1 MDSVRNES
9 NDHGSCAASGPLLGM
24 RVLDASTVLAGPLS
38 ASLMGDFGAQV
49 IKVEQPGTGD
59 PVRQY
64 PPSKDGQAI
73 TSKVTNR
80 NKQSVAIDLHSEL
93 GREIFRKLVAQ
104 CDAVVVNFR
113 PETLAKWK
121 LDYEDL
127 VKYRSDLVMLH
138 LTGFGRTGPYK
149 DRPGFARIAEAY
161 AGLTYITGFPDGPPM
176 FAGYAV
182 GDGLAGVYGAFS
194 LMLALFERKSSGK
207 GQLIDLALYEPTLRI
222 LENLVVTYSVT
233 GKVAE
238 RVGNLNK
245 SVAPSDIY
253 KSADGKWIAIPSST
267 PNMYSRLCRAIGRED
282 LIDDPRFVDNAMRVR
297 NQAAL
302 DAELRPAIEQFSG
315 DHLLAVL
322 DNAGVAAGPVN
333 TVSDLVNDEHV
344 WDRESLVRL
353 KDPNLGME
361 LIMQGVFPKLSRTP
375 GSVQF
380 AGREP
385 GQDTVEVLRSI
396 LGMRDDEIDQ
406 LLSQGVVAAKSVAH
420 GAQSHV

>member
-1 MDSVRNES
+1 MDSVVKES
-9 NDHGSCAASGPLLGM
+9 QDLGVHSASGPLVGM
-24 RVLDASTVLAGPLS
+24 RILDASTVLAGPLS
-38 ASLMGDFGAQV
+38 AALLGDFGAHV

-80 NKQSVAIDLHSEL
+80 NKQSVAIDLHSES
-93 GREIFRKLVAQ
+93 GREVFRKLAAQ
-104 CDAVVVNFR
+104 CDAVVVNYR
-113 PETLAKWK
+113 PETLAKWG

-127 VKYRSDLVMLH
+127 IKYRSDLVMLH

-194 LMLALFERKSSGK
+194 LMLALFERRSSGK

-253 KSADGKWIAIPSST
+253 KSVDDKWIAIPSST
-267 PNMYSRLCRAIGRED
+267 PNMYSRLCHAVGRKD
-282 LIDDPRFVDNAMRVR
+282 LIDDPRFSNNALRVR

-302 DAELRPAIEQFSG
+302 DAELRPAIERFTG
-315 DHLLAVL
+315 DQLLAVL
-322 DNAGVAAGPVN
+322 DEAGVAAGPVN
-333 TVSDLVNDEHV
+333 TVSALVNDEHV
-344 WDRESLVRL
+344 WERDSLVQV
-353 KDPNLGME
+353 KDPNLGMD

-375 GSVQF
+375 GAIQWV
-380 AGREP
+380 GREP
-385 GQDTVEVLRSI
+385 GQDTIEVLRSI
-396 LGMRDDEIDQ
+396 LGMEDEEIED
-406 LLSQGVVAAKSVAH
+406 LLSQGAIASNRLAGGVN
-420 GAQSHV
+420 